1 MFIDLEDKAST
12 ENLSLYLEIIAW
24 LSSLLKIRGIFDDGI
39 CPMCNYEEESAS
51 HLLDK
56 LNTCEKFMW
65 HLTENMNE
73 VATDVM

>member
-1 MFIDLEDKAST
+1 
-12 ENLSLYLEIIAW
+12 
-24 LSSLLKIRGIFDDGI
+24 
-39 CPMCNYEEESAS
+39 MCNYEEESAS